1 MDSPHHS
8 LAKPLR
14 SASLNPAAPPG
25 DEADSGALIEGVL
38 ATVGHEVR
46 NMLAA
51 ALANVECLRDGGDLQ
66 LSDEDRRSSID
77 DTAIALRRIQEV
89 MSAVSGLIKGTP
101 PVLEEIDLW
110 SVAERA
116 VASIKPHDTR
126 IELAGERAVCAWGD
140 GALLE
145 QVVANLVHNALEA
158 TQGQERRHVLVRV
171 YAAGTEA
178 RISVRDN
185 GPGVPEALR
194 QRIFDPFFSTKGER
208 GTGLGLVLVRHALA
222 RMGGTLSLGPSEHG
236 AV

>member
-1 MDSPHHS
+1 
-8 LAKPLR
+8 
-14 SASLNPAAPPG
+14 
-25 DEADSGALIEGVL
+25 
-38 ATVGHEVR
+38 
-46 NMLAA
+46 
-51 ALANVECLRDGGDLQ
+51 
-66 LSDEDRRSSID
+66 
-77 DTAIALRRIQEV
+77 
-89 MSAVSGLIKGTP
+89 IKGTP
-101 PVLEEIDLW
+101 PVLEAIDLW

-126 IELAGERAVCAWGD
+126 IELAGERTVCAWGD

-145 QVVANLVHNALEA
+145 QVVANLVHNALDA

-208 GTGLGLVLVRHALA
+208 GTGLGLVLVHHAVA

-236 AV
+236 AVFRVRLRQT